1 MKKLIC
7 LSLVLTVLFFCM
19 TACNFTQNVSG
30 SIAGKAEATPKVEEM
45 LRALAEKR
53 TEDAKELMHPQVADT
68 SDHAVAQM
76 IDYLDGR
83 EVSAMQLTNINVRTT
98 AGTSGKTRQE
108 QVAYQVN
115 LNDGAII
122 YINAVYFSD
131 DTGTGFSSFQLV
143 LGVV

>member
-1 MKKLIC
+1 MKKMIC
-7 LSLVLTVLFFCM
+7 FSLVIVFLLAGM
-19 TACNFTQNVSG
+19 SACNLSQNVSG
-30 SIAGKAEATPKVEEM
+30 YIADKAEATPKVEEM

-53 TEDAKELMHPQVADT
+53 TEDAKELMHPQVAGT

-115 LNDGAII
+115 LNDGTII